1 MTGFKK
7 PRSAKKIRLQA
18 EQILREQRIDSPP
31 IPVTDI
37 AESLGASVRY
47 SPFEGELAG
56 MLIRDDGQKVIGVN
70 SLHHPNRQRFTIA
83 HEIGHLI
90 LHKGEAYI
98 DRSFR
103 INRRDAVSSQASDRE
118 EIEANRFAAELLMP
132 YEMIKADLAEYEID
146 IENEADIQ
154 ELAERYKVSAQAM
167 THRITNILED
177 ILKERF

>member
-7 PRSAKKIRLQA
+7 PRSAQKIRLQA
-18 EQILREQRIDSPP
+18 EQILREQGIDSPP
-31 IPVTDI
+31 VPVDDV
-37 AESLGASVRY
+37 AEALGANVRH

-56 MLIRDDGQKVIGVN
+56 MLVRGEGQIVIGVN

-83 HEIGHLI
+83 HEIGHLK
-90 LHKGEAYI
+90 LHKGDAFI
-98 DRSFR
+98 DRSFH

-132 YEMIKADLAEYEID
+132 YEMIKADLFEYEID
-146 IENEADIQ
+146 IENEEDIQ
-154 ELAERYKVSAQAM
+154 ELARRYKVSVQAM